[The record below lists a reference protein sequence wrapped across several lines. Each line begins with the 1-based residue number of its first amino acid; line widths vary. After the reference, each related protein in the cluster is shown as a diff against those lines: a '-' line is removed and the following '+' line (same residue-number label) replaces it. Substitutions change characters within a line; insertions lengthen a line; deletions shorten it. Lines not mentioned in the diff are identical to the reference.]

1 MSDAP
6 KILAFAGS
14 LRKGSLNKKVVNVAA
29 EGARAAG
36 AEVTVIDLA
45 DYDMPLYNADDHEAN
60 GFPPNAVRFQDELIA
75 HDGILICSP
84 EYNGSLPG
92 GMKNA
97 LDWASRKRHSEQNM
111 YAAFS
116 RKIAGIMTAS
126 PGAFGGLRCLGHM
139 RGVLT
144 IMTVEVLP
152 MEIAVTFAGD
162 KFDGEKMTDEKTAHL
177 LKKLGAGVVD
187 TIKRMR
193 E

>member
-14 LRKGSLNKKVVNVAA
+14 LRKGSLNKKVVNVAG

-36 AEVTVIDLA
+36 AQVTVIDLA

-60 GFPPNAVRFQDELIA
+60 GFPPNAIKFQDLMIE
-75 HDGILICSP
+75 HDGFLICTP

-97 LDWASRKRHSEQNM
+97 IDWASRKQHSEQPM
-111 YAAFS
+111 YAAFDK
-116 RKIAGIMTAS
+116 KIAGIMSAS
-126 PGAFGGLRCLGHM
+126 PGQFGGLRALAHL
-139 RGVLT
+139 RGSLT

-152 MEIAVTFAGD
+152 MELAVTFAGE
-162 KFDGEKMTDEKTAHL
+162 KFDGDTMTDGKTKHL
-177 LKKLGAGVVD
+177 LEKLGAKLVD
-187 TIKRMR
+187 NIKRTR
-193 E
+193 D